1 MSPPSPALVGAV
13 EYLAFV
19 AAGAW
24 ALREGDATVR
34 RVVLGVLGPGLLGW
48 TLAGSPNRGV
58 VPYLDHPALF
68 LATDLV
74 SLGLM
79 LGVALRLPRIPV
91 WLNWACAFQMATV
104 AAHLVCAVDHH
115 LARFGL
121 AAAANAWWAMQ
132 VAAFLWGAR
141 EARGRDGAG
150 PGQSLHQA
158 AA

>member
-1 MSPPSPALVGAV
+1 VSPPSSALVGAV

-48 TLAGSPNRGV
+48 ALVGSPSRGI
-58 VPYLDHPALF
+58 VPYLDHPGLF

-79 LGVALRLPRIPV
+79 LWVALRLPRIPL
-91 WLNWACAFQMATV
+91 WLNWACAFQMTTV
-104 AAHLVCAVDHH
+104 AAHLVCAVDRHV
-115 LARFGL
+115 ARFGL

-132 VAAFLWGAR
+132 VLACLRGAWETRRAGAR
-141 EARGRDGAG
+141 RSG
-150 PGQSLHQA
+150 SLQRA
-158 AA
+158 VA